1 MLSICTSLNAIPT
14 LQTLKKEALETL
26 LEKEKTMFSET
37 EIIIEATLN
46 LSSVNTFNS
55 VKAKLCHLVKS
66 V

>member
-46 LSSVNTFNS
+46 LSSVNAFNS
-55 VKAKLCHLVKS
+55 V
-66 V
+66 